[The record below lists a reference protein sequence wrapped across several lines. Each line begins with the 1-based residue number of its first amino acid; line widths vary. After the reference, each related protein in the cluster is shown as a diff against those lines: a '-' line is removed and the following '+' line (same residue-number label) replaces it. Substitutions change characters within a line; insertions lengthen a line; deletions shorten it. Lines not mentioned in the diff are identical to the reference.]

1 MKKGTI
7 RMPNVENL
15 DTSSS
20 QTELMA
26 AYAATDFAADTT
38 VGTVVLK
45 VGVENAKLHECYE
58 AFDRQCAAFI
68 TGWNPGSRMQ
78 ASDWNDQAHAKLIAR
93 INAGGYR
100 FFEGEGRDP
109 NGVWTPERSLLIFGI
124 ERHVA
129 EEIGREFGQAAI
141 VVVGQDGVPILV
153 WLGN

>member
-1 MKKGTI
+1 
-7 RMPNVENL
+7 MPGK
-15 DTSSS
+15 S
-20 QTELMA
+20 QNELMT
-26 AYAATDFAADTT
+26 AYAATDFAADTP
-38 VGTVVLK
+38 VGAVVLK
-45 VGVENAKLHECYE
+45 VGSENSKLRECYKK
-58 AFDRQCAAFI
+58 FNTQWAAFI
-68 TGWNPGSRMQ
+68 TAWNPGSRKQ
-78 ASDWNDQAHAKLIAR
+78 PAEWNDNAHAKLIAR

-109 NGVWTPERSLLIFGI
+109 NGVWAPERSLLIFGI